1 MTTPLG
7 HKTFESWQK
16 ATKLNRIS
24 KINLSLADEVKET
37 AKRLMNVENK
47 GMDVAKNGLDLVAE
61 IEKFADSKKA
71 SVKDTIKEIEEA
83 FQEIDG
89 MQDRA
94 NNIEIKV
101 NAQAKEL
108 GIDPGDIPFYED
120 MIESAEE
127 VDDVSADLIDARM
140 ALDKILVNL

>member
-16 ATKLNRIS
+16 ATKLNKIS

-61 IEKFADSKKA
+61 IVKFADSKKA
-71 SVKDTIKEIEEA
+71 SVKNTIKEIEEA
-83 FQEIDG
+83 FTEIDG
-89 MQDRA
+89 MQNRA
-94 NNIEIKV
+94 NDIEIKV

-127 VDDVSADLIDARM
+127 VDDVSSDLQTAKEQ
-140 ALDKILVNL
+140 LDIILINL